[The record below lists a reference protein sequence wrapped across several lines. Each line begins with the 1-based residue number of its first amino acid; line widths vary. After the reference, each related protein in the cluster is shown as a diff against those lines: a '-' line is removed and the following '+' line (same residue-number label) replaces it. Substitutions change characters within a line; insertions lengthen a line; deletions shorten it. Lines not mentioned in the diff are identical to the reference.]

1 MILLYHLIP
10 KMFTLLI
17 LCRRLLF
24 YDGFRQ
30 KTQFLKCYTLI
41 YFYFLTRSLNCLWI
55 LTWVQKP
62 ICCSRAGVLHKV
74 YCFSRPTKK
83 VYHEVYIF
91 QIPLLCYKWQQLFMP
106 LYIRYGFSN
115 CQRCIFCCTPLQMNK
130 ISKKDP
136 HLFQNPLMSFYPL
149 FQSYVTRWLDQKKK
163 SQKKNVFW
171 LWPSIILFHSSP
183 FFFLQNLSGH

>member
-106 LYIRYGFSN
+106 LYIRYGFSSKVY
-115 CQRCIFCCTPLQMNK
+115 FLLHPLTNEQNIEK
-130 ISKKDP
+130 RSSFISESSDVILSVVSILRDP
-136 HLFQNPLMSFYPL
+136 
-149 FQSYVTRWLDQKKK
+149 VTW
-163 SQKKNVFW
+163 
-171 LWPSIILFHSSP
+171 
-183 FFFLQNLSGH
+183 

>member
-17 LCRRLLF
+17 LCRRLFF

-30 KTQFLKCYTLI
+30 KKHFLKCYTLI

-106 LYIRYGFSN
+106 LYIRYGFSSKVYFLLHPLTN
-115 CQRCIFCCTPLQMNK
+115 EQNIKKRSSFISESSDVILSVVSIQRD
-130 ISKKDP
+130 S
-136 HLFQNPLMSFYPL
+136 
-149 FQSYVTRWLDQKKK
+149 VTW
-163 SQKKNVFW
+163 
-171 LWPSIILFHSSP
+171 
-183 FFFLQNLSGH
+183 

>member
-30 KTQFLKCYTLI
+30 KTHFLKCYTLI

-83 VYHEVYIF
+83 VYHEVYIYRYPCF
-91 QIPLLCYKWQQLFMP
+91 VINDNNYLCLYTSDTVSRIVKGVFSVAPPYKWTKYQKKILIYFRI
-106 LYIRYGFSN
+106 LWCHFIRCFNPTWPGDL
-115 CQRCIFCCTPLQMNK
+115 I
-130 ISKKDP
+130 KKEP
-136 HLFQNPLMSFYPL
+136 PKNMSFDSDP
-149 FQSYVTRWLDQKKK
+149 
-163 SQKKNVFW
+163 
-171 LWPSIILFHSSP
+171 P
-183 FFFLQNLSGH
+183 

>member
-17 LCRRLLF
+17 LCRRLLL

-30 KTQFLKCYTLI
+30 KTHFLKCYTLI

-106 LYIRYGFSN
+106 LYIRYGFSSKVYFLLHPLTN
-115 CQRCIFCCTPLQMNK
+115 EQNIKKRSSFISESSDVILSVVSIQR
-130 ISKKDP
+130 DP
-136 HLFQNPLMSFYPL
+136 
-149 FQSYVTRWLDQKKK
+149 VTW
-163 SQKKNVFW
+163 
-171 LWPSIILFHSSP
+171 
-183 FFFLQNLSGH
+183 

>member
-1 MILLYHLIP
+1 MP
-10 KMFTLLI
+10 KIVYFMMVL
-17 LCRRLLF
+17 
-24 YDGFRQ
+24 GK
-30 KTQFLKCYTLI
+30 KTHFLKCYTLI

-106 LYIRYGFSN
+106 LYIRYGFSSKVYFLLHPLTN
-115 CQRCIFCCTPLQMNK
+115 EQNIKKRSSFISESSDVILSVVSIQR
-130 ISKKDP
+130 DP
-136 HLFQNPLMSFYPL
+136 
-149 FQSYVTRWLDQKKK
+149 VTW
-163 SQKKNVFW
+163 
-171 LWPSIILFHSSP
+171 
-183 FFFLQNLSGH
+183 